1 MFAPR
6 PVGWLLT
13 ASLLLSG
20 CVQYAHK
27 AGDMQSFLLAGDIE
41 VASNIAEQQDPLER
55 DVLAC
60 LNKGMLRRMLHKYE
74 ASNRMLEK
82 AKQMIDELYGVSI
95 SEQLGAVTVND
106 TLRRYKG
113 DRYEQVLLHAYMAMN
128 YIELGDIDAARV
140 EMLQADVKMREWG
153 EQPDDNP
160 FVRYL
165 SGIIYEML
173 GETDQALVSYRQA
186 VKAYS
191 ERANARA
198 DAVPAQLKADLLRL
212 LQTEGL
218 RDERDDMLN
227 RFQLTLVDIPEQ
239 PRNKGDVVVVL
250 SNGLAPV
257 RSETIIQTFAIE
269 IDNVV
274 RIALPAY
281 LQPKLPVKAARA
293 LADAASQH
301 KFETVEDIDALARQA
316 LQQDMPVILA
326 RAVARAVVKHQT
338 QDKVE
343 EKGGAL
349 AGFIA
354 TVTNLVTERADTRSW
369 TTLPA
374 EIQISRF
381 TLPPGTH
388 TIAIE
393 IRNRAQHVID
403 RIERKVT
410 IKPGQTVL
418 VSPHWIAPSPVMA
431 KAHW

>member
-1 MFAPR
+1 MS
-6 PVGWLLT
+6 LL
-13 ASLLLSG
+13 ASAMLLSG

-27 AGDMQSFLLAGDIE
+27 ASDMQSLLLVGDIAA
-41 VASNIAEQQDPLER
+41 ASEMAEQQDPDEH
-55 DVLAC
+55 DVLAS

-74 ASNRMLEK
+74 ASNRIFEK
-82 AKQMIDELYGVSI
+82 AKQKIDELYGVSI

-106 TLRRYKG
+106 TLRQYQG
-113 DRYEQVLLHAYMAMN
+113 ARYEQVLLHAYMAMN
-128 YIELGDIDAARV
+128 YIELGDLDGARV

-186 VKAYS
+186 VKAYA
-191 ERANARA
+191 ERADARD

-212 LQTEGL
+212 LQAEGL
-218 RDERDDMLN
+218 QDERDDMLQ
-227 RFQLTLVDIPEQ
+227 RFQLILADIPEPLRSQ
-239 PRNKGDVVVVL
+239 GEVVLVL

-257 RSETIIQTFAIE
+257 RGETVIQTFAVE
-269 IDNVV
+269 LNDVV

-281 LQPKLPVKAARA
+281 LQPKPPVKAARA
-293 LADAASQH
+293 LANAASQH
-301 KFETVEDIDALARQA
+301 AFETAEDVDALARLA
-316 LQQDMPVILA
+316 LQQDMPAILA

-343 EKGGAL
+343 ERGGAL

-354 TVTNLVTERADTRSW
+354 TVANLVTERADTRSW
-369 TTLPA
+369 TSLPA

-381 TLPPGTH
+381 TLPPGSH
-388 TIAIE
+388 TIVIE
-393 IRNRAQHVID
+393 ILNRAQHVID
-403 RIERKVT
+403 RIEHEVS
-410 IKPGQTVL
+410 IQPGQTVL
-418 VSPHWIAPSPVMA
+418 LSPHWIAPAPVAA
-431 KAHW
+431 KAH

>member
-6 PVGWLLT
+6 LVGWLLA
-13 ASLLLSG
+13 ASLLPPG

-27 AGDMQSFLLAGDIE
+27 ASDMQSLLLVGDIAA
-41 VASNIAEQQDPLER
+41 ASGMVEQQDPLER

-74 ASNRMLEK
+74 ASNRIFEK

-106 TLRRYKG
+106 TLIQYKG
-113 DRYEQVLLHAYMAMN
+113 DRYEQALLHAYMAMN
-128 YIELGDIDAARV
+128 YVELGDLDGARV
-140 EMLQADVKMREWG
+140 EMLQADVKMREWD
-153 EQPDDNP
+153 EQPGDNP

-186 VKAYS
+186 VKAYAD
-191 ERANARA
+191 RADAQV
-198 DAVPAQLKADLLRL
+198 DAVPAQLKADLLRM
-212 LQTEGL
+212 LQAEGL
-218 RDERDDMLN
+218 YDERDDALK
-227 RFQLTLVDIPEQ
+227 RFQLSQADIPEQ
-239 PRNKGDVVVVL
+239 SHDKGEVVLVL

-257 RSETIIQTFAIE
+257 RGETIIQTFAVE
-269 IDNVV
+269 INDVV

-281 LQPKLPVKAARA
+281 LQPKPPVKAARA

-316 LQQDMPVILA
+316 LQQEMPVILA

-354 TVTNLVTERADTRSW
+354 TVANLVTERADTRSW
-369 TTLPA
+369 TSLPA

-381 TLPPGTH
+381 TLPPGSH

-410 IKPGQTVL
+410 IKPGRTVL
-418 VSPHWIAPSPVMA
+418 VSPHWIAPAPVVA
-431 KAHW
+431 KAH